1 MEEISKEEFERKIKN
16 LLVRSNLHGLPAKRK
31 DLLVFLRMIISLFK
45 EENYT
50 EKQVNGIIKDFIS
63 KVPGIKVDHV
73 KIRRA
78 LVDEEFL
85 IRTPSGS
92 SYTVNRDC
100 EALKK
105 FSSSINELD
114 CLSFINEA
122 RKEIEE
128 RRKKYTQ
135 QSK

>member
-1 MEEISKEEFERKIKN
+1 M
-16 LLVRSNLHGLPAKRK
+16 
-31 DLLVFLRMIISLFK
+31 ISLFK

-92 SYTVNRDC
+92 TYTVNRDC

-105 FSSSINELD
+105 FSNSINELD
-114 CLSFINEA
+114 YLSFINGA

-128 RRKKYTQ
+128 RRKKFTQ